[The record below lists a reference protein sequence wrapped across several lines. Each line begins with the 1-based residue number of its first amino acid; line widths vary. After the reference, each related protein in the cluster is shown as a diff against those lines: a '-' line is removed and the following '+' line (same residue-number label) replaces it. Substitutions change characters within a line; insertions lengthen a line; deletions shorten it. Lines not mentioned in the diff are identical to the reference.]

1 MILKFFELKKIN
13 LNINKIILFYGK
25 NEGLKKQEINNLIK
39 GKKEVF
45 YYEEKEILENNNNF
59 TQSIFTKSL
68 FEDEK
73 IIIIKRATDKIFSL
87 IEGISLSNLDDILII
102 IDSDNLEKKSKLRS
116 YFEKS
121 KSNICTAFY
130 PDNEKTLNE
139 LTYDFLKKKKYF
151 YIAIKYKFNHK

>member
-45 YYEEKEILENNNNF
+45 YYEEKEILENKNNF

-87 IEGISLSNLDDILII
+87 IEEISLSNLDDILII

-116 YFEKS
+116 FFEKS
-121 KSNICTAFY
+121 KNNICTAFY

-139 LTYDFLKKKKYF
+139 LTYNFLKKKKFLYRQQ
-151 YIAIKYKFNHK
+151 I